1 MNTAWIFPG
10 QGSQSV
16 GMGWDLCAEF
26 PRANEILEAASELSG
41 FPLKQ
46 YCLRGPEDVL
56 TRTDVLQPAL
66 TAIHLACIELLRE
79 HGHAPDAV
87 AGHSLGEF
95 AALYTAGVLGLTDT
109 LRIVAARGRL
119 MHRAAQEKP
128 GGMIAV
134 KDLPGAVVAEIVQM
148 APREHQLGVANFNA
162 PGETV
167 LSGTTAGV
175 ECAITLIAE
184 RGGRAIPLRVSGAW
198 HSLLM
203 ARITPELAAAVNE
216 TPFAAP
222 AIPIYMNV
230 TARSESDPERLREL
244 VIRQVTSPVRWC
256 ETVERL
262 AEQGVRR
269 WLEVGPG
276 KVLRGLLRRILPE
289 AAYVA
294 HGIEKP
300 RNMRQLARPEPSG
313 VTP

>member
-41 FPLKQ
+41 FPLKE

-56 TRTDVLQPAL
+56 TRTDVLQPAM
-66 TAIHLACIELLRE
+66 TAISVACIELLRE
-79 HGHAPDAV
+79 HGQAPDAV

-95 AALYTAGVLGLTDT
+95 AALYAAGVLSATDT

-119 MHRAAQEKP
+119 MHRASEERP
-128 GGMIAV
+128 GRMIAV
-134 KDLPGAVVAEIVQM
+134 KDLPAAAVAEIAALV
-148 APREHQLGVANFNA
+148 AREHELGVANFNA
-162 PGETV
+162 PGEMV

-175 ECAITLIAE
+175 ESAIELIAA

-198 HSLLM
+198 HSPLM
-203 ARITPELAAAVNE
+203 AGIVPEFAAVVNE
-216 TPFAAP
+216 MRFAAP
-222 AIPIYMNV
+222 ASPIYMNV
-230 TARSESDPERLREL
+230 TGRAESDPAKIRAL
-244 VIRQVTSPVRWC
+244 VIRQLTSPVLWSQI
-256 ETVERL
+256 VERL
-262 AEQGVRR
+262 AEQGVRT
-269 WLEVGPG
+269 WLEVGSG

-289 AAYVA
+289 TAYVA

-300 RNMRQLARPEPSG
+300 RNVRQLARPEPSG
-313 VTP
+313 VTL